1 MKWKET
7 GISRPTI
14 YLTWRDVRQLVE
26 PGIGLGGLGRRYGL
40 GSEEGKGLFPH
51 SGNNNIRKLHLSF
64 SLPNHESEEW
74 TKIKIVLYSFEKPPH
89 PINKLPELTMVP
101 FLKVFTVHP
110 FVTVTYLYTCC
121 SIKGWSYFAPLKL

>member
-1 MKWKET
+1 MMWKET
-7 GISRPTI
+7 GKSRPTI

-74 TKIKIVLYSFEKPPH
+74 TNSLGRNRPTHEEIESAHEEFRRIGAVNRYQYLVYY
-89 PINKLPELTMVP
+89 
-101 FLKVFTVHP
+101 LKVSVW
-110 FVTVTYLYTCC
+110 L
-121 SIKGWSYFAPLKL
+121 